1 MWHQRNFE
9 VAFDIRGSTRL
20 MSDQSSKHIDSIQQ
34 LYHLHPEFLVNFGD
48 QQWLSEI
55 CPHTVSHQA
64 NRLHTSLNQICARP
78 QPTWRSKP
86 GAGLLD
92 RACPLKRL
100 LMVLLINVHYVCKY
114 TYILCIYIH
123 IYIYIRLCMWI
134 HEFLHGLFMYEAWT
148 KVEEHWEW
156 GPQKLGWKSI
166 TTWVLYLNGYTGL
179 IRAVPWAQT
188 TPRFGGP
195 KPRKRGHGFSYQPKK
210 DLKHVETHQAH
221 QGS

>member
-100 LMVLLINVHYVCKY
+100 LVVLLINVHYVCKY
-114 TYILCIYIH
+114 TYILCIYIYIH
-123 IYIYIRLCMWI
+123 IYIYIYTCVYVDSWI
-134 HEFLHGLFMYEAWT
+134 SSWIIHVWGLDESRRALGMRPSET
-148 KVEEHWEW
+148 RVKVNHNLGRPV
-156 GPQKLGWKSI
+156 GPNYSKIW
-166 TTWVLYLNGYTGL
+166 
-179 IRAVPWAQT
+179 WAQT
-188 TPRFGGP
+188 QKTRTRVFRPT
-195 KPRKRGHGFSYQPKK
+195 KK
-210 DLKHVETHQAH
+210 GLKHVETHQAH